1 MRKHASVK
9 VSKFIEEAQVSLS
22 EGSKGK
28 NETFP
33 VVIEIAS
40 STLKDSLSKK
50 KIFIEIGQICHKF
63 EKGFFTEKCAN
74 AKKLSFCKLSISA
87 TMVKTFSVNFLSVKN
102 RQQINRLPL

>member
-40 STLKDSLSKK
+40 STLKDSLSPKK
-50 KIFIEIGQICHKF
+50 DFHRNWPNLPQIRKRVFHRKMC
-63 EKGFFTEKCAN
+63 KC
-74 AKKLSFCKLSISA
+74 
-87 TMVKTFSVNFLSVKN
+87 
-102 RQQINRLPL
+102 

>member
-40 STLKDSLSKK
+40 STLKDSLSPKK
-50 KIFIEIGQICHKF
+50 RFSSKLAKF
-63 EKGFFTEKCAN
+63 ATNSKKGF
-74 AKKLSFCKLSISA
+74 SQ
-87 TMVKTFSVNFLSVKN
+87 KN
-102 RQQINRLPL
+102 VQMLKI